1 MEPDWGYDY
10 HAIVPYCLIESTDLA
25 FPLPVSSAIRTHP
38 PVFPPDT
45 YLGTYQQNHHTT
57 HRHATKHK
65 RQPAHSKRPPPLA
78 SDLLTKRIQDNPDDP
93 DRTTW
98 QGAPENTSDDVA
110 FTRDALDAVAAAY
123 CIDASRVYATGF
135 SQGGG
140 FIGAQLACSADV
152 SARFAAYAPVSG
164 AYYQKQVDR
173 EAECAPA
180 TLAIACASI
189 AGSENRAPTPIM
201 AFHGGSDDTIH
212 YEGGFRSG
220 ACLPAIRHF
229 VDVWVAADGLDDVPA
244 NQTIKGSSVAMRFGN
259 GNGTAAGSGG
269 SDSDSDSDEA
279 DADADAD
286 EGLVTLV
293 YAGDDVGH
301 VWMSTALGTADFEAS
316 KWIMAF
322 FRKHSL

>member
-1 MEPDWGYDY
+1 MKHTAARSASAGCGSTPDIGDGAAKSYTTAAGREYKVHLPRDYDQDTPAPVIFSY
-10 HAIVPYCLIESTDLA
+10 HGAGGHVDQQAGQDRLTRADINSDHV
-25 FPLPVSSAIRTHP
+25 V
-38 PVFPPDT
+38 V
-45 YLGTYQQNHHTT
+45 YLQGN
-57 HRHATKHK
+57 A
-65 RQPAHSKRPPPLA
+65 
-78 SDLLTKRIQDNPDDP
+78 DDPDDP

-98 QGAPENTSDDVA
+98 QGAPENHSDDVA

-123 CIDASRVYATGF
+123 CIDPSRVYATGF

-140 FIGAQLACSADV
+140 FIGAQLACSADL

-164 AYYQKQVDR
+164 AYYQRQVDK
-173 EAECAPA
+173 EADCAPA
-180 TLAIACASI
+180 TVDIACAAI
-189 AGSENRAPTPIM
+189 AGAKGSSATPLM

-212 YEGGFRSG
+212 YEGGFRGG

-259 GNGTAAGSGG
+259 STGSGRNSG
-269 SDSDSDSDEA
+269 EA
-279 DADADAD
+279 DDDD
-286 EGLVTLV
+286 GDKGLVTLV

-301 VWMSTALGTADFEAS
+301 AWMSTELGTANFEAS
-316 KWIMAF
+316 EWIMAF